1 MGTHVSDCPNHTVER
16 VTPFENR
23 GLVALSGTFGYELD
37 ITKISQEDRN
47 MIPKQ
52 IAMYNKYNDL
62 IRGVHR
68 IGNSF
73 ENPEFYCVKYVA
85 KDKSEALVVYVQV
98 LNRPNYHSRR
108 IRLKGLRKNAFY
120 RNEETNEVYSG
131 STLMNGGFLIKG
143 LWGDF
148 KCILLYFI
156 CEQN

>member
-1 MGTHVSDCPNHTVER
+1 MLYYSPQIWISDDADAIERLKIQHGAFYVYPLSAMGTHVSDCPNHTVER

-23 GLVALSGTFGYELD
+23 GLVAISGTFGYELD

-62 IRGVHR
+62 IRGGDLHR

-73 ENPEFYCVKYVA
+73 ENPEFYCVKHVA

-120 RNEETNEVYSG
+120 RNE
-131 STLMNGGFLIKG
+131 
-143 LWGDF
+143 
-148 KCILLYFI
+148 
-156 CEQN
+156 